1 MDHAM
6 GEGEISA
13 VSRAIGQLE
22 GTIHA
27 LGEQIGTLTNSWLAR
42 DREAD
47 RGRSQMSD
55 KISTLSSK
63 VDLLTVTVDRLTP
76 IVDASQA
83 ETLRASGV
91 RGLLKV
97 IWVGFIALIGAFGA
111 TAVNWWYA
119 SPKRDH

>member
-1 MDHAM
+1 M

-27 LGEQIGTLTNSWLAR
+27 LGEQIGSLTNVWLER
-42 DREAD
+42 DREASSS
-47 RGRSQMSD
+47 REKMYD
-55 KISTLSSK
+55 KINNMTSK
-63 VDLLTVTVDRLTP
+63 VELLSITVNRLTP

-91 RGLLKV
+91 RGLLKI
-97 IWVGFIALIGAFGA
+97 IWVGFIALMGAFGA
-111 TAVNWWYA
+111 TAVNWWY
-119 SPKRDH
+119 STPKIHH